1 MPLGNEY
8 LNAGADASYLQALS
22 TVFMQAQLY
31 AYDIG
36 MITLGIAGFML
47 NYTLHRAKLVPRSL
61 AIWGLVGYAIIF
73 FRMVSEVMGS
83 GLGMVSSIPGG
94 LWELFIGVWLIAKG
108 FNPSAFASQS
118 TNPDDV
124 VLMGVQEP
132 AVVPSNGHVTSKG

>member
-1 MPLGNEY
+1 
-8 LNAGADASYLQALS
+8 
-22 TVFMQAQLY
+22 
-31 AYDIG
+31 
-36 MITLGIAGFML
+36 
-47 NYTLHRAKLVPRSL
+47 LVPRSL